1 MATKIQ
7 MSVIDFVAFMCTKTN
22 RHMGAAT
29 TKTCKDNKDMR
40 GGKKTAEKYGG
51 HVTKISRLTFNHSID
66 YQKAVENRLK
76 KFDLNPEAFLAE
88 EHKFAKRAL
97 YNGKLTSMA
106 YHKDDENKV
115 PSERRWYLVMY
126 IMDGIVKS
134 KYEYTDA
141 FGNVVDPNIIHA
153 DLYDKTS
160 KKQADAGLTDI
171 KDQVMYRQYSV
182 ENLVNVKFD
191 GLDIDII

>member
-1 MATKIQ
+1 
-7 MSVIDFVAFMCTKTN
+7 V
-22 RHMGAAT
+22 
-29 TKTCKDNKDMR
+29 
-40 GGKKTAEKYGG
+40 
-51 HVTKISRLTFNHSID
+51 
-66 YQKAVENRLK
+66 
-76 KFDLNPEAFLAE
+76 
-88 EHKFAKRAL
+88 
-97 YNGKLTSMA
+97 
-106 YHKDDENKV
+106 
-115 PSERRWYLVMY
+115 
-126 IMDGIVKS
+126 VKS

-141 FGNVVDPNIIHA
+141 FGKVVDPNIIHA

>member
-7 MSVIDFVAFMCTKTN
+7 MPIMDFLSMMLTKVN

-29 TKTCKDNKDMR
+29 TFTCLDAKQMK
-40 GGKKTAEKYGG
+40 GGKATAAKYGG
-51 HVTKISRLTFNHSID
+51 HVTKLSTFTFNHSID

-76 KFDLNPEAFLAE
+76 KFDLDPEAFLAE
-88 EHKFAKRAL
+88 EHKFAKRAT

-106 YHKDDENKV
+106 YHKDDEHLV
-115 PSERRWYLVMY
+115 PSERRWYFVMY
-126 IMDGIVKS
+126 IMDGVVKS

-141 FGNVVDPNIIHA
+141 FGNVVDPNVVHS

-160 KKQADAGLTDI
+160 KKQADAGLQGEQ
-171 KDQVMYRQYSV
+171 QVHYRNYALQ
-182 ENLVNVKFD
+182 NVKNIKFD

>member
-7 MSVIDFVAFMCTKTN
+7 MPIIDFVAFMCTKVN
-22 RHMGAAT
+22 RHMGAA
-29 TKTCKDNKDMR
+29 KVKVCKDAKDMR

-51 HVTKISRLTFNHSID
+51 HVIKVSQLTFNHSIN
-66 YQKAVENRLK
+66 YQIAVENRLK
-76 KFDLNPEAFLAE
+76 KFNLNPEAFLAE

-126 IMDGIVKS
+126 IMDGVVKS

-160 KKQADAGLTDI
+160 KKQADAGLVNP
-171 KDQVMYRQYSV
+171 KDQVQYRQYAV
-182 ENLVNVKFD
+182 ENLINIKFD